1 MKKAFRKTLNDRRYT
16 SLQTILK
23 KQDASEKIKTPSTN
37 DR

>member
-1 MKKAFRKTLNDRRYT
+1 MKKAFRKTLNDRRHT

-23 KQDASEKIKTPSTN
+23 KQNASEKIKTSGTN